1 MPKEVDALT
10 RLYDYLLWMIPKLE
24 KFPRSQKFI
33 LADRIESLALD
44 ILDLLIEAAY
54 SRKKGDLLRR
64 ANLQLEKLRY
74 LVRLAKDLKAINLKS
89 YEQSA
94 RLIDGIGTSIGGWL
108 KFTARE
114 NLPKPV

>member
-1 MPKEVDALT
+1 MPQEVDAIT
-10 RLYDYLLWMIPKLE
+10 KLYDYLLWMIPKLE
-24 KFPRSQKFI
+24 KFPRGQKFI
-33 LADRIESLALD
+33 LADRIENLALD

-54 SRKKGDLLRR
+54 SRKKDDLLRR

-89 YEQSA
+89 YEHSA